1 VLFAAGIVTSVTAWR
16 LYRKKETRWAIF
28 CAAVAFGLIAM
39 AAEEISWG
47 QRVFD
52 VETPEGFFDRH
63 NKQNETNLHNLDFVM
78 PFVPHLISVG
88 LIVLVVISL
97 RARAISRETHERW
110 NTWLW
115 MPPLI
120 LLPCWLCYL
129 SYRAVRTYRSLLH
142 IRSHF
147 VLSRLEE
154 PAELTFYIGL
164 LALAIIVLGRTRRR
178 AELTR

>member
-1 VLFAAGIVTSVTAWR
+1 
-16 LYRKKETRWAIF
+16 
-28 CAAVAFGLIAM
+28 
-39 AAEEISWG
+39 
-47 QRVFD
+47 
-52 VETPEGFFDRH
+52 
-63 NKQNETNLHNLDFVM
+63 
-78 PFVPHLISVG
+78 
-88 LIVLVVISL
+88 
-97 RARAISRETHERW
+97 
-110 NTWLW
+110 